1 MTERRTDIALDLSD
15 SESQALYDDHAK
27 RLLGYRWILA
37 AFLKEV
43 LPEVAGYTVA
53 QIVEM
58 IDPDIQISTTRLHP
72 DLRVRGLNT
81 EYKDVPDEHDNGK
94 KKKRSRQIR
103 FDILFRIRLPEGARR
118 FLINIEIQKEKPE
131 KYVLLDRATAYGAQE
146 ITSQLNVEYLEGS
159 YSDMLPV
166 CSIWIVAGQEENT
179 ISTWELKEETDGI
192 PGMWGEADKL
202 RLMILGFNERSR
214 HQEGEKP
221 VWNLLRGLFSTT
233 MKTEEKLAIL
243 EKYDVPVIEDVEEEV
258 EDMCNLGQG
267 VYENGWLEG
276 QQHGIMLGEKRGE
289 KRGYRKGYMAAEEN
303 LAKRMDRLKR
313 EMIEAG
319 RQMELLDAVGN
330 PEKMERLFREFGI
343 E

>member
-1 MTERRTDIALDLSD
+1 MTKRTTDIALDLSD

-43 LPEVAGYTVA
+43 LPGAAGYTVA

-118 FLINIEIQKEKPE
+118 FLINIEIQKEKPQ

-192 PGMWGEADKL
+192 PGMWTG
-202 RLMILGFNERSR
+202 RSR
-214 HQEGEKP
+214 IC
-221 VWNLLRGLFSTT
+221 
-233 MKTEEKLAIL
+233 AIWGRVSMSRVSGM
-243 EKYDVPVIEDVEEEV
+243 ESCWVKSVVKNADTGRDT
-258 EDMCNLGQG
+258 
-267 VYENGWLEG
+267 WL
-276 QQHGIMLGEKRGE
+276 
-289 KRGYRKGYMAAEEN
+289 
-303 LAKRMDRLKR
+303 LKR
-313 EMIEAG
+313 IWQKE
-319 RQMELLDAVGN
+319 
-330 PEKMERLFREFGI
+330 
-343 E
+343 

>member
-1 MTERRTDIALDLSD
+1 MTKRTTDIALDLSD
-15 SESQALYDDHAK
+15 SESQSLYDDHAK
-27 RLLGYRWILA
+27 RLLEYRWILA

-81 EYKDVPDEHDNGK
+81 EYKDVPDEYEQDG

-103 FDILFRIRLPEGARR
+103 FDILFRLRLPSGIRR
-118 FLINIEIQKEKPE
+118 FL
-131 KYVLLDRATAYGAQE
+131 LLDRATAYGAQE

-179 ISTWELKEETDGI
+179 ISIWELTEETDGI
-192 PGMWGEADKL
+192 RGMWGEADKL

-243 EKYDVPVIEDVEEEV
+243 EKYDVPVIEDVDREV

-267 VYENGWLEG
+267 VYEQG
-276 QQHGIMLGEKRGE
+276 QRHGIMLGE

-313 EMIEAG
+313 EMVDAG

-330 PEKMERLFREFGI
+330 PEAMDRLFEEFGL
-343 E
+343 

>member
-1 MTERRTDIALDLSD
+1 MTKRTTDIALDLSD

-43 LPEVAGYTVA
+43 LPGAAGYTVA

-118 FLINIEIQKEKPE
+118 FLINIEIQKEKPQ

-179 ISTWELKEETDGI
+179 ISTWELTEETDGI

-243 EKYDVPVIEDVEEEV
+243 ENYDVPVIEDVEEEV

-267 VYENGWLEG
+267 VYEQG
-276 QQHGIMLGEKRGE
+276 QRHGIMLGEKRGE
-289 KRGYRKGYMAAEEN
+289 ERGEKRGYRKGYRQAEEDLSN
-303 LAKRMDRLKR
+303 RISLLGDAMSLAGREAEFVAAMKDPRKR
-313 EMIEAG
+313 E
-319 RQMELLDAVGN
+319 Q
-330 PEKMERLFREFGI
+330 LFEEFGI
-343 E
+343 